1 MRKILN
7 IAALAA
13 VAAFPVLASASDAS
27 AASCSSRKVNGTLI
41 GGVGGALLGGAVT
54 RGSTGPVVGGIGGA
68 VLGHEIG
75 RSGCR
80 SRSRVAYRASR
91 SRYVAPEAPRP
102 VRKVY
107 YDQYGNPISVQP
119 VEYGR

>member
-1 MRKILN
+1 MKKTL
-7 IAALAA
+7 ACTALAA
-13 VAAFPVLASASDAS
+13 LLALPMVSVATDAD
-27 AASCSSRKVNGTLI
+27 AASCRSRKVNGTII

-54 RGSTGPVVGGIGGA
+54 HGSTGPVVGGLGGA

-80 SRSRVAYRASR
+80 KRTAYYAPRRASHR
-91 SRYVAPEAPRP
+91 ASAPTP

-107 YDQYGNPISVQP
+107 YDQYGNVVASEP
-119 VEYGR
+119 VYARR

>member
-1 MRKILN
+1 MKKTVVY
-7 IAALAA
+7 AALAA
-13 VAAFPVLASASDAS
+13 LIALPMVSAPTDAD
-27 AASCSSRKVNGTLI
+27 AASCRNRKVNGTIL

-54 RGSTGPVVGGIGGA
+54 HGSTGPVVGGVGGA

-80 SRSRVAYRASR
+80 KRTAYYAPRRSSYRAS
-91 SRYVAPEAPRP
+91 APTP

-107 YDQYGNPISVQP
+107 YDRYGNVVASEP
-119 VEYGR
+119 VYARR